1 VLDELGL
8 DRSPSAA
15 EAGFL
20 LARYFGTS
28 ELVPFP
34 SLFEIEFS
42 ATSELVPFP
51 SPCLL
56 AVANLATTV
65 LGKGTTFSRA
75 ARAASRHAASAAE
88 GQRSNLNPGYAE
100 Q

>member
-20 LARYFGTS
+20 LARYFG
-28 ELVPFP
+28 
-34 SLFEIEFS
+34 
-42 ATSELVPFP
+42 TSELVPFP